1 MKAREVSMT
10 LGERLTLLR
19 KEMNLSQEEVAER
32 LNVTRQTVS
41 KWELDQSTPDFDKVI
56 PICKLYNISSEE
68 LLTGRKADVNNN
80 DQEYNLMT
88 DQEIKKK
95 TAKAI
100 CESIALF
107 FIAIVWIIIASTF
120 SFLKEEIMVG
130 IFLLIVGAGVINIIY
145 KVSSLPEKKSTEIK
159 KAKRKQTH
167 KYDDAL
173 AILFTIVYLLVSF
186 ITGAWHITW
195 ILWIVYALVC
205 EILHIILDKEEE

>member
-1 MKAREVSMT
+1 MT

-95 TAKAI
+95 TAKAV

-205 EILHIILDKEEE
+205 EILHIILDKEDE

>member
-1 MKAREVSMT
+1 
-10 LGERLTLLR
+10 
-19 KEMNLSQEEVAER
+19 
-32 LNVTRQTVS
+32 
-41 KWELDQSTPDFDKVI
+41 
-56 PICKLYNISSEE
+56 
-68 LLTGRKADVNNN
+68 
-80 DQEYNLMT
+80 MT

-145 KVSSLPEKKSTEIK
+145 KVSSLPEKKSTEIR

>member
-1 MKAREVSMT
+1 MT

-95 TAKAI
+95 TAKAV

>member
-1 MKAREVSMT
+1 MT

-145 KVSSLPEKKSTEIK
+145 KVSSLPEKKSTEIR

>member
-1 MKAREVSMT
+1 MT

-19 KEMNLSQEEVAER
+19 KEMNLSQEEVAEK

-41 KWELDQSTPDFDKVI
+41 KWELDQSTPDFDKII

-68 LLTGRKADVNNN
+68 LLTGRKADANNS

-88 DQEIKKK
+88 DQEINKK

-100 CESIALF
+100 CESVALF
-107 FIAIVWIIIASTF
+107 FIAIVWIIIASSF
-120 SFLKEEIMVG
+120 SFIKEEIMVG

-167 KYDDAL
+167 KYDEML
-173 AILFTIVYLLVSF
+173 AVLFTIIYLAVSF

-205 EILHIILDKEEE
+205 EILHIVLDKEE

>member
-1 MKAREVSMT
+1 MT

-205 EILHIILDKEEE
+205 EILHIILDKEDE

>member
-1 MKAREVSMT
+1 MT

-19 KEMNLSQEEVAER
+19 KEMNLSQEEVAEK

-95 TAKAI
+95 TAKAV

>member
-1 MKAREVSMT
+1 
-10 LGERLTLLR
+10 
-19 KEMNLSQEEVAER
+19 
-32 LNVTRQTVS
+32 
-41 KWELDQSTPDFDKVI
+41 
-56 PICKLYNISSEE
+56 
-68 LLTGRKADVNNN
+68 
-80 DQEYNLMT
+80 
-88 DQEIKKK
+88 
-95 TAKAI
+95 
-100 CESIALF
+100 
-107 FIAIVWIIIASTF
+107 
-120 SFLKEEIMVG
+120 MVG